1 MAKRGRESQA
11 SLSVVG
17 SVSTLTRVAPPSGL
31 TPQQRRLWLAIVNS
45 KPAEWFGDEHVP
57 QLVQYVRHLA
67 TEEMLAQKIEA
78 FDPDWMDDEEGMRRM
93 KTLVDMRAKEA
104 QTTNMLARSMRLT
117 HQSVYPA
124 AKANTLANKGGGRRK
139 PWQQQNEPEN

>member
-11 SLSVVG
+11 SLSIVG
-17 SVSTLTRVAPPSGL
+17 TVSTISRVAPPSGL
-31 TPQQRRLWLAIVNS
+31 TPQQRNLWLSIVNS

-67 TEEMLAQKIEA
+67 TEEMLANQIEA
-78 FDPDWMDDEEGMRRM
+78 FDPKWMAKEEGVRRM
-93 KTLVDMRAKEA
+93 KTLIDMRAKEA
-104 QTTNMLARSMRLT
+104 STTNMLARSMRLT